1 MNKVSRLLSPLE
13 SIQNAWGL
21 KLRDFR
27 QWCTPAGQKSI
38 RDWKTRRVEGAII
51 VAKGSMVDDV
61 EKMLKAVQQNENA
74 EAMGDTTNSGT
85 SVYLPVMVTAIS
97 AIESPPERDV
107 VIGSPTWQN
116 VVIPTDPLQ
125 RVVQARTASVS
136 YRCQIAFFAPDP
148 HAASSIANQ
157 FVNFWKHERKRG
169 IDVFYELGFA
179 GESIIKDKW
188 NFRVVENTL
197 YPDKAETGIETVHA
211 VTVDC
216 VVVGVEP
223 NVVGLGGYDDDI
235 TDTGEPDGSIPP
247 NLPPV
252 GGHRDPPEKL
262 NSFVI
267 EADVIEREA
276 NRHTRVTADP
286 ITGDI
291 SQQDIKDDTP

>member
-1 MNKVSRLLSPLE
+1 MSKVSRLLSPLE

-38 RDWKTRRVEGAII
+38 RDWKTRRIEGAII

-85 SVYLPVMVTAIS
+85 SVNLPVMVTAIS
-97 AIESPPERDV
+97 AIESSPEREV
-107 VIGSPTWQN
+107 VIGSSTWQN

-125 RVVQARTASVS
+125 RVVQARTAAVG

-148 HAASSIANQ
+148 HAASSITNQ
-157 FVNFWKHERKRG
+157 LVSFWKHEAKRSFK
-169 IDVFYELGFA
+169 VNYELGFA
-179 GESIIKDKW
+179 GESIISDQW
-188 NFRVVENTL
+188 DFRVVENSL
-197 YPDKAETGIETVHA
+197 YPDKAEVGIETVHA
-211 VTVDC
+211 VTIDC

-247 NLPPV
+247 HLPPV

-267 EADVIEREA
+267 EADVIERKA

-286 ITGDI
+286 ITGEI
-291 SQQDIKDDTP
+291 NQYDIKDDTP

>member
-61 EKMLKAVQQNENA
+61 ENMLKAVQQNENA

-85 SVYLPVMVTAIS
+85 SVNLPIMVTAIS
-97 AIESPPERDV
+97 AVESPPEREA

-116 VVIPTDPLQ
+116 VVVPTDPLR
-125 RVVQARTASVS
+125 RVVQMRTAAVS

-157 FVNFWKHERKRG
+157 FVNFWKHEAKRG
-169 IDVFYELGFA
+169 IDVSYELGFA
-179 GESIIKDKW
+179 GESIIKDVW

-197 YPDKAETGIETVHA
+197 YPDKADVGIETVHA

-216 VVVGVEP
+216 IVVGAEP
-223 NVVGLGGYDDDI
+223 NVVGLDGYDDDI

-252 GGHRDPPEKL
+252 GGHRDPPDKL

-267 EADVIEREA
+267 EADIIECEA

-286 ITGDI
+286 MTGDI
-291 SQQDIKDDTP
+291 SQQDIKDDAL

>member
-13 SIQNAWGL
+13 AMQNAWGL

-27 QWCTPAGQKSI
+27 QWCSPAGQKST

-61 EKMLKAVQQNENA
+61 EKMLKAIQQNENA

-85 SVYLPVMVTAIS
+85 SVNLPVMVTAIS
-97 AIESPPERDV
+97 AIESPPEREV
-107 VIGSPTWQN
+107 VIGSPVWQN

-157 FVNFWKHERKRG
+157 FVNFWKHEAKRG
-169 IDVFYELGFA
+169 VDVFYELGFA
-179 GESIIKDKW
+179 GETIIKDKW

-197 YPDKAETGIETVHA
+197 YPDKADVGIETVHA

-216 VVVGVEP
+216 IVVGAEP
-223 NVVGLGGYDDDI
+223 TVVGLGGYDDDI

-252 GGHRDPPEKL
+252 GGHRDPPESL
-262 NSFVI
+262 NGFVV
-267 EADVIEREA
+267 EADVIERAA

-286 ITGDI
+286 ITGEI
-291 SQQDIKDDTP
+291 NQYDIKDDTP

>member
-13 SIQNAWGL
+13 SIQIAWGL

-85 SVYLPVMVTAIS
+85 SVNLPFMVTAIS
-97 AIESPPERDV
+97 AIESPPEREV

-116 VVIPTDPLQ
+116 VVIPSDPLQ
-125 RVVQARTASVS
+125 RVVQMRTAAVS

-197 YPDKAETGIETVHA
+197 YPDKAEVGIETVHA

-216 VVVGVEP
+216 VVVGAEP

-286 ITGDI
+286 TTGEI
-291 SQQDIKDDTP
+291 NQYDIKDDAP

>member
-1 MNKVSRLLSPLE
+1 MSKVSRLLSPLE

-38 RDWKTRRVEGAII
+38 RDWKTRHIEGAII

-61 EKMLKAVQQNENA
+61 ERMLKAVQENENA

-97 AIESPPERDV
+97 AIESPPEREV
-107 VIGSPTWQN
+107 VVGSPTWQN

-216 VVVGVEP
+216 VVVGAEP
-223 NVVGLGGYDDDI
+223 NVVGLDGYDDDI

-247 NLPPV
+247 TLPPV

-267 EADVIEREA
+267 EADVIDHEA
-276 NRHTRVTADP
+276 NRHTRVTANP
-286 ITGDI
+286 TTGEVNQ
-291 SQQDIKDDTP
+291 SDIKDDTP

>member
-1 MNKVSRLLSPLE
+1 MSKVSRLLSPLE
-13 SIQNAWGL
+13 SIQNAWGR

-38 RDWKTRRVEGAII
+38 RDWKTRHIEGAII
-51 VAKGSMVDDV
+51 VAKGSMIDDV

-85 SVYLPVMVTAIS
+85 SVNLPFMVTAIS
-97 AIESPPERDV
+97 AIESPPEREV

-116 VVIPTDPLQ
+116 VVIPSDPLQ

-197 YPDKAETGIETVHA
+197 YPDKADVGIETVHA

-216 VVVGVEP
+216 IVVGAEP
-223 NVVGLGGYDDDI
+223 NVVGLGGYDDDL

-276 NRHTRVTADP
+276 DRHTRVTADP
-286 ITGDI
+286 TTGEI
-291 SQQDIKDDTP
+291 NQYDIKDDTP